1 MPRATAPGAAA
12 SAPAWRVWLALGAVY
27 VIWGSTYLAIRVMV
41 ETVPPLLGAGLRFV
55 LAGGAMLAV
64 LAVRG
69 GPAKVR
75 LDPRGLVA
83 VAVVGTLLAAGGNG
97 LVTIAEKDVPSGLAA
112 LLVAS
117 VPLWIVLYR
126 TAARDRVAGV
136 TLLGVAV
143 GFVGVALLLMPGN
156 RPEGVPLG
164 PMLLLVLAAASWGL
178 GSFFA
183 PRLHMPSDPLVST
196 GWQMLAGGVVL
207 LVAGLLAGEAGEA
220 EPGAMSRDSLLAFAY
235 LVAIGSIVGYTAYS
249 WLLQNV
255 PVSQAATYAYVNP
268 LVAVA
273 LGWAI
278 LEEAVPVTMLLATAV
293 IVGSVAAIVR
303 REAGGR
309 PT

>member
-1 MPRATAPGAAA
+1 
-12 SAPAWRVWLALGAVY
+12 
-27 VIWGSTYLAIRVMV
+27 MV
-41 ETVPPLLGAGLRFV
+41 ETVPPLLGGGLRFV
-55 LAGGAMLAV
+55 LAGLALLAV
-64 LAVRG
+64 LAARHGLARIAVDRG
-69 GPAKVR
+69 ALPA
-75 LDPRGLVA
+75 LALI
-83 VAVVGTLLAAGGNG
+83 GTLLAAGGNG

-143 GFVGVALLLMPGN
+143 GFAGVALLLMPGN

-183 PRLHMPSDPLVST
+183 PRLHMPADPLVST

-207 LVAGLLAGEAGEA
+207 LVAGLLAGEAGDVD
-220 EPGAMSRDSLLAFAY
+220 PGAMSRDSLLAFGY

-278 LEEAVPVTMLLATAV
+278 LEEAVPATMLLATAV

-303 REAGGR
+303 REATGR
-309 PT
+309 AG